1 MDRWIRDWRA
11 GGLDALVPSPRQCTL
26 RTPAEVLE
34 LAVALRRE
42 NPDRTAA
49 AIQRI
54 LRTQLGWA
62 PDERTLQRHFH
73 RLGLTTATAG
83 SAPVVF
89 GRFEAEHPN
98 DLWIGD
104 ACTAYELPV
113 ERPTCS
119 HS

>member
-1 MDRWIRDWRA
+1 
-11 GGLDALVPSPRQCTL
+11 
-26 RTPAEVLE
+26 VLE

-73 RLGLTTATAG
+73 RLGLTTPTTG
-83 SAPVVF
+83 SAGPAF
-89 GRFEAEHPN
+89 GR
-98 DLWIGD
+98 
-104 ACTAYELPV
+104 
-113 ERPTCS
+113 
-119 HS
+119 

>member
-1 MDRWIRDWRA
+1 MRGKMVRELASREYIDLFGRVRISRQTPDRWIPGWRRRV
-11 GGLDALVPSPRQCTL
+11 DALVPNPPQSTP

-62 PDERTLQRHFH
+62 LDERTLQRHFH
-73 RLGLTTATAG
+73 RLGLTTPTTG
-83 SAPVVF
+83 SAGPAF
-89 GRFEAEHPN
+89 GR
-98 DLWIGD
+98 
-104 ACTAYELPV
+104 
-113 ERPTCS
+113 
-119 HS
+119 